1 MHDLIEN
8 VAKAAKLR
16 EIMITYHCDACL
28 KPIPVRY
35 DVIDWDPTRVDRPAI
50 ALPVVAAFD
59 FEHVPEG
66 VARAIREALACLS
79 VGAHNGFGA
88 MSRRAVRALIDD
100 LGNEGERRVE
110 AQLGEM
116 LGLSGLAGE
125 WEALARSALLPQPEG
140 EVAMPEMDAKRSAV
154 LLSLLRDLAYQLY
167 TRPGRVRAAAGA

>member
-1 MHDLIEN
+1 MQDLIEN

-16 EIMITYHCDACL
+16 EIMVTYHCDACL

-35 DVIDWDPTRVDRPAI
+35 DVVDWDPTRVDRAAL
-50 ALPVVAAFD
+50 ALPVVEPFD
-59 FEHVPEG
+59 FEHVPES
-66 VARAIREALACLS
+66 VAHEVREALACLS

-100 LGNEGERRVE
+100 LGGDGAARVE

-116 LGLSGLAGE
+116 LSLSGLAGD
-125 WEALARSALLPQPEG
+125 WEALARGVLLPPG
-140 EVAMPEMDAKRSAV
+140 AGAMELPDMDAKRAAV

-167 TRPGRVRAAAGA
+167 TRPGRVRAAAGG

>member
-50 ALPVVAAFD
+50 ALPVVEPFD
-59 FEHVPEG
+59 FEHVPAG
-66 VARAIREALACLS
+66 VAREIREALACLS
-79 VGAHNGFGA
+79 VGAFNGFGA
-88 MSRRAVRALIDD
+88 MSGRAVHALIEDF
-100 LGNEGERRVE
+100 GPEGRERVE
-110 AQLGEM
+110 AQVAEM
-116 LGLSGLAGE
+116 LQLSGLAGD
-125 WEALARSALLPQPEG
+125 WEALARSVLLPRAEAAARLPD
-140 EVAMPEMDAKRSAV
+140 MDGKRAAV
-154 LLSLLRDLAYQLY
+154 VLSLVRDLTYQLY